1 MIKINNQNIIGAYYG
16 SQRLSALAYQNN
28 LFSFKEPIIEYVVA
42 GTEAVSL
49 ALVEGKAADWRE
61 VHINNGDG
69 TSTMKIYASTP
80 PTRVCF
86 FATARGDVWNSD
98 QNDKKI
104 LRVDKFDGSRLTNA
118 AYMFAHCTALTY
130 VNTELFNTSS
140 VSKFTDMFFNCK
152 ALSSLDA
159 TKINT
164 TNATSLYG
172 MFYQCTSLNTLN
184 VGHFKTSKVTSF
196 NGMFTGVPAATL
208 DVSTWTT
215 TNIDNIEYM
224 FYNCKNLTSLNLG
237 NWDLSNCKYMGY
249 AFSGCS
255 KLASLTIPS
264 QKFIT
269 SKCTKANN
277 LFQNC
282 KALTEIYDL
291 WFDFTN
297 VTSLESFYEGCE
309 SLTHTY
315 SYVWDVDNITN
326 MNYMFKNCR
335 SMKFHNVSD
344 YGYFWC
350 INWYTPNLT
359 SAIEMLAGCEMLNIA
374 YVDNMVF
381 KRDCDITN
389 IFKETNNLIAVQGG
403 PSIASAINLMN
414 AVEDKAY
421 LEMVPVLDSDIAFFY
436 ITCPTLVAILAK
448 EEYEPPTLTDD
459 DYVALSQGLNSII
472 AKNWMF
478 NVTAADKYNYMVVY
492 IPANG
497 TTFTLQ
503 TNRRGDTGDLQF
515 VDWGDD
521 SNIGIYLASGN
532 YSHTYNTAGYYTIRT
547 QLLPTHLTNNT
558 VECATYIR
566 EYLALNTEMT
576 DYTYAFLNNTN
587 ITKFRGDDIDYF
599 SSDSTSF
606 KNAFRHCTNL
616 TEFYM
621 NNRYDSVTDMAG
633 MFYECPNLKTV
644 HFKNFSAKS
653 LKDINNICGG
663 GDTSLTSFIIE
674 CTTSTSSP
682 PVIGDQSVLVDF
694 SNMFNGCSALTS
706 LDLTWA
712 STDKGNTKIGSI
724 SGICKGCTSL
734 TTFPNILGWNM
745 STITNMYEAFYEIGK
760 NASTKIPEIS
770 FYYADDTTTQPDVF
784 WNWLS
789 VTDVRRMFYGANI
802 DTINLT
808 AVQAPNATLMK
819 NMVSYSTATGISFA
833 AANFVSATDFAGLFT
848 NCEQVTT
855 IDLQYTNLFY
865 SSNPASVKD
874 LFYYCKSLVS
884 IPGFAKAL
892 GQCYGGISD
901 MSRMFYSCQSLQYLD
916 FRVPLEEVDVNNTIV
931 PIDTRPCT
939 SMFRMFY
946 NCNNMIYMDIGCFN
960 TENVTNMEGMFRE
973 CTNLIIADLSS
984 FEVPK
989 LQNAKEMFYL
999 CSKLSFLCMD
1009 RFRFTEEIIHPV
1021 GSENMLAD
1029 MFSGCASLSSVQ
1041 AMCVDKYSLMRLINQ
1056 LDATID
1062 EEYAPMINV
1071 SGVFYKDVVL
1081 YGLESIAK
1089 TGFISK
1095 TLEEFEAL
1103 NWMLSPMTGVNV
1115 YEIGF
1120 DQYDYLLTDEMTVT
1134 LSTDLRGGSIS
1145 SLTGELTMWGE
1156 WLYYILGDEGD
1167 RSNTAYD
1174 SSQASQAYTYKY
1186 PGRKYTIV
1194 TPCCTNPIS
1203 TGNPI
1208 TEVTRNKVK
1217 GIYSLI
1223 TTATDWT
1230 YFARGLTSLEKV
1242 EVSEDYCTAINDYD
1256 NYVFSQATTTKDMFA
1271 GCTALKSVNM
1281 QLTLDDLF
1289 EATGMFYDCVS
1300 MTEFENSWTMS
1311 NGLFE
1316 WAEGTFRQCRSLK
1329 YVDLSTWNP
1338 YNLKGIHHMFNEAN
1352 SMEVAD
1358 LSNWHI
1364 PNVTHSDAFHWGS
1377 PRLNIYMDAVP
1388 YSSIL
1393 TFVQKV
1399 NSITPC
1405 EGGAIYYEAPGDYDA
1420 TAEDNIYTT
1429 ARAKGWATTD
1439 PNYNV
1444 FTVSVSAGYT
1454 MNLLDNRRGDTTAI
1468 GVTDWGDGTIDTAV
1482 SHTYA
1487 NAGNYIIKSKL
1498 GIHETYWYNGDHE
1511 ERMSHVIAWHQ
1522 LNKNITNYDY
1532 MFAYS
1537 NAAKYETT
1545 RWIKPSNSGSKVSS
1559 MFAYQKNP
1567 NLIKLDLTGFVNS
1580 NVTNAQYIVTNTD
1593 QVQTLICNDWDL
1605 SSLLYSP
1612 LLSGPSA
1619 CTTLEVKN
1627 WKNVG
1632 NIANKSLSQ
1641 TFAWFES
1648 VKEIDMS
1655 TWSGS
1660 DVRAITNFNSMFY
1673 QCYALTRLILP
1684 PGINYVSTSATYD
1697 KMFQD
1702 VNSLNYVSAPEG
1714 MGCSF
1719 LYNVIPTKSSS
1730 AHGTLHFDTIYSHE
1744 MDGITSQFANK
1755 YWDVVYDNVVA
1766 GDGGG
1771 A

>member
-61 VHINNGDG
+61 VHIDNGDG

-86 FATARGDVWNSD
+86 FATARGSIYDST
-98 QNDKKI
+98 QNDTKI

-118 AYMFAHCTALTY
+118 AFMFAHCTALTY

-140 VSKFTDMFFNCK
+140 VSNFTDMFFNCK
-152 ALSSLDA
+152 ALASLDA
-159 TKINT
+159 TKFDT
-164 TNATSLYG
+164 TNATALYG
-172 MFYQCTSLNTLN
+172 MFYQCSSLNTLN
-184 VGHFKTSKVTSF
+184 VGHFKTSNVTSF
-196 NGMFTGVPAATL
+196 NGMFTGVPAATI

-215 TNIDNIEYM
+215 TKINNIEYM
-224 FYNCKNLTSLNLG
+224 FYNCKNLTSLNLS
-237 NWDLSNCKYMGY
+237 NWDLSNCQYMGY
-249 AFSGCS
+249 AFAGCS
-255 KLASLTIPS
+255 NLASIEIPS
-264 QKFIT
+264 RKFIT
-269 SKCTKANN
+269 STCTKANN

-297 VTSLESFYEGCE
+297 VTSLESFYEGCK

-315 SYVWDVDNITN
+315 SYVWDIDNITN
-326 MNYMFKNCR
+326 MNYMFKNCKN
-335 SMKFHNVSD
+335 MKFHNVSD

-359 SAIEMLAGCEMLNIA
+359 SAKEMLAGCEMLNIA
-374 YVDNMVF
+374 YIDNMVF
-381 KRDCDITN
+381 KRDCDITD
-389 IFKETNNLIAVQGG
+389 IFKETNNLIAIEGG

-414 AVEDKAY
+414 AIEDKTY
-421 LEMVPVLDSDIAFFY
+421 LQTTPVLDSDTAFFY
-436 ITCPTLVAILAK
+436 MTCPTLLAMLK
-448 EEYEPPTLTDD
+448 SEEYEPPTLTDD
-459 DYVALSQGLNSII
+459 DYVGLSQGLDNVM

-478 NVTAADKYNYMVVY
+478 NTTAADKYNYMVVY

-503 TNRRGDTGDLQF
+503 TNRRGDTEDLQF

-547 QLLPTHLTNNT
+547 QLLPTHLTNNS
-558 VECATYIR
+558 VESATYIR
-566 EYLALNTEMT
+566 KYLALNTEMT

-587 ITKFRGDDIDYF
+587 ITEFRGDDIDYF
-599 SSDSTSF
+599 PSDSTSF

-616 TEFYM
+616 TDFYM
-621 NNRYDSVTDMAG
+621 SNRYDSVTDMAG

-644 HFKNFSAKS
+644 HFKGFSAKS
-653 LKDINNICGG
+653 LKDMNNICGG

-674 CTTSTSSP
+674 CATSTTSSP
-682 PVIGDQSVLVDF
+682 LVIGDQSVLVDF

-734 TTFPNILGWNM
+734 TTFPSILGWNM
-745 STITNMYEAFYEIGK
+745 TTITNMYEAFYEIGK

-770 FYYADDTTTQPDVF
+770 FYYADDTTTQPTNF
-784 WNWLS
+784 WIWSS

-802 DTINLT
+802 NTINLT

-819 NMVSYSTATGISFA
+819 HMVAYSTATGISFY
-833 AANFVSATDFAGLFT
+833 AANFINCTDFAGLFA

-855 IDLQYTNLFY
+855 IDLQETTVFY
-865 SSNPASVKD
+865 SPDPASLKD
-874 LFYYCKSLVS
+874 LFYCCKSLTS
-884 IPGFAKAL
+884 IPGLAKAL
-892 GQCYGGISD
+892 GRCYGGITD
-901 MSRMFYSCQSLQYLD
+901 MSRMFYECQSLQTLD
-916 FRVPLEEVDVNNTIV
+916 FRVPLEEVDTENVIV

-939 SMFRMFY
+939 NMYRMFY
-946 NCNNMIYMDIGCFN
+946 NCNKLIYMDIGCFN

-973 CTNLIIADLSS
+973 CLSLIVADLSS

-989 LQNAKEMFYL
+989 LQNAKEMFYG
-999 CSKLSFLCMD
+999 CYQLSFLCMD
-1009 RFRFTEEIIHPV
+1009 RFRLTEEIIHPI

-1029 MFSGCASLSSVQ
+1029 MFYGCAGLFAIQ

-1056 LDATID
+1056 VDDTINED
-1062 EEYAPMINV
+1062 YASTISVP
-1071 SGVFYKDVVL
+1071 GVFYKDIVL
-1081 YGLESIAK
+1081 YGFEGIAK
-1089 TGFISK
+1089 TGFESK

-1103 NWMLSPMTGVNV
+1103 NWTLSPITGANV
-1115 YEIGF
+1115 YEIEF
-1120 DQYDYLLTDEMTVT
+1120 DQYDYLLTDEMTIT
-1134 LSTDLRGGSIS
+1134 LSTDLRGGAISQSIGDE
-1145 SLTGELTMWGE
+1145 TIWGE
-1156 WLYYILGDEGD
+1156 WFYFLMESTG
-1167 RSNTAYD
+1167 STQYD
-1174 SSQASQAYTYKY
+1174 STQESQSYTYKY
-1186 PGRKYTIV
+1186 PGRKYTII
-1194 TPCCTNPIS
+1194 TPCCTNPTS

-1217 GIYSLI
+1217 GIYSLT
-1223 TTATDWT
+1223 TTATDWR

-1242 EVSEDYCTAINDYD
+1242 EVSEDYYTAFTDID
-1256 NYVFSQATTTKDMFA
+1256 NYVSSQATTTLDMFA

-1281 QLTLDDLF
+1281 QLDLDNLF

-1300 MTEFENSWTMS
+1300 MTEFVNSWLMN
-1311 NGLFE
+1311 NGAFE
-1316 WAEGTFRQCRSLK
+1316 WAEGMFRQCRSLK
-1329 YVDLSTWNP
+1329 YVDLSTWNSV
-1338 YNLKGIHHMFNEAN
+1338 NLQGIHHMFNEAN

-1358 LSNWHI
+1358 LSNWYI
-1364 PNVTHSDAFHWGS
+1364 PNVIYSDAFHWGS
-1377 PRLNIYMDAVP
+1377 PRLNIYMDYVP

-1393 TFVQKV
+1393 TFVEKV

-1405 EGGAIYYEAPGDYDA
+1405 EGGAIYYAAPGEYDA

-1444 FTVSVSAGYT
+1444 FAVSVSAGYT
-1454 MNLLDNRRGDTTAI
+1454 MNLLNSRRGDTTDI

-1482 SHTYA
+1482 SHTYT

-1498 GIHETYWYNGDHE
+1498 GVHETYWYNGNHE

-1522 LNKNITNYDY
+1522 LNKNMTNYDY
-1532 MFAYS
+1532 MLAYS

-1545 RWIKPSNSGSKVSS
+1545 RWTKPSNSGTKLSN
-1559 MFAYQKNP
+1559 MFSYQKNSS
-1567 NLIKLDLTGFVNS
+1567 LIELDLTGFVNS
-1580 NVTNAQYIVTNTD
+1580 NVTSAQYIVSNSD
-1593 QVQTLICNDWDL
+1593 QIQTLICNDWDL
-1605 SSLLYSP
+1605 ASLLYSP
-1612 LLSGPSA
+1612 ILGGPSA
-1619 CTTLEVKN
+1619 CTKLEVEN
-1627 WKNVG
+1627 WKNVN

-1648 VKEIDMS
+1648 INEIDMS
-1655 TWSGS
+1655 TWSS
-1660 DVRAITNFNSMFY
+1660 VSEITNFNSMFY

-1684 PGINYVSTSATYD
+1684 LGINAVSTSATYD

-1702 VNSLNYVSAPEG
+1702 VNSLNYVSTATG
-1714 MGCSF
+1714 MGCDF
-1719 LYNVIPTKSSS
+1719 LYNAIPTKSSS
-1730 AHGTLHFDTIYSHE
+1730 AHGTLHFDTIYSGE
-1744 MDGITSQFANK
+1744 MVSIALQFAIK
-1755 YWDVVYDNVVA
+1755 YWDVVYDNVAA
-1766 GDGGG
+1766 GDGG
-1771 A
+1771 AD